1 MDVEREFRES
11 RPPPLSSNSR
21 GKNDRGQKQAGAKL
35 PTSTVMFVEFSRG
48 GSLQKHMKEVLNRLS
63 PMLGFCVRVTEKGG
77 SSLGSILSNKNL
89 WRGEPCGRP
98 KCKPC
103 AQPEDRKEPCKARNI
118 VCESECTLCNE
129 PGSRKKSD
137 ANGLKESKEQLNLY
151 VGESGRSLCERAGEH
166 WEGALG
172 GKDENHM
179 LEHLALVHREE
190 QVPSFRFRVIKKCR
204 TALERQVREAVRIEM
219 RGNILNKK
227 GMFNR
232 CKLTRMV
239 VDSEWDK
246 EVWEEA
252 WEPRPGEEVDED
264 MLRTSGKSKSRK
276 GESNTEQKR
285 ARRDESIWGEELT
298 GEDEKRRDF
307 LHDACS
313 QQKGG
318 NTQTKLKV
326 FSGLEWMMRELL
338 KEVAHAVIEFSSL
351 TEGAGQ

>member
-1 MDVEREFRES
+1 
-11 RPPPLSSNSR
+11 
-21 GKNDRGQKQAGAKL
+21 
-35 PTSTVMFVEFSRG
+35 
-48 GSLQKHMKEVLNRLS
+48 
-63 PMLGFCVRVTEKGG
+63 
-77 SSLGSILSNKNL
+77 
-89 WRGEPCGRP
+89 
-98 KCKPC
+98 
-103 AQPEDRKEPCKARNI
+103 
-118 VCESECTLCNE
+118 
-129 PGSRKKSD
+129 
-137 ANGLKESKEQLNLY
+137 
-151 VGESGRSLCERAGEH
+151 
-166 WEGALG
+166 
-172 GKDENHM
+172 M

-307 LHDACS
+307 LHDASS

-338 KEVAHAVIEFSSL
+338 KELAHAVI
-351 TEGAGQ
+351 